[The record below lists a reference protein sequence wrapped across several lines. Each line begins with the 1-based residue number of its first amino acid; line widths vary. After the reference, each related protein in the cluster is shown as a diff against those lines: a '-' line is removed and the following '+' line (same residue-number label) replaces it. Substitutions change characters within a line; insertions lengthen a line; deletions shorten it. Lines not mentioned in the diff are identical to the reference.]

1 MVESSLQFHLFEDKR
16 KRVMQRM
23 EWNNQVLN
31 MLEERKKNLLM
42 ELRLVNGQIESVKED
57 KASLWEIIN
66 QTNEVP
72 EVSESI

>member
-1 MVESSLQFHLFEDKR
+1 MVENSLQFDLFEDKR

-31 MLEERKKNLLM
+31 MLEERKNSLLM
-42 ELRLVNGQIESVKED
+42 ELRLVDGQIESVKED

-66 QTNEVP
+66 GEGK
-72 EVSESI
+72 